1 MEVLF
6 CSILSAVIILLV
18 YWIIRSFHRQTQQ
31 QIGAIVEKLPH
42 PSEKPATTASANLSA
57 YQLQAYERM
66 TLFIERIRPAN
77 LLPRIMQAGQN
88 VQQLQTAL
96 LQTIREEYEH
106 NLTQQLYISD
116 LAWESCKATKENIT
130 RGIIRT
136 ASELKADDPATQ
148 LAQQLLTTGFNNGND
163 PIGQTLKLLKQELQK
178 I

>member
-1 MEVLF
+1 MDILF
-6 CSILSAVIILLV
+6 CSLLSAVIIIMV
-18 YWIIRSFHRQTQQ
+18 YWTIRSVHRQTQQ
-31 QIGAIVEKLPH
+31 QINAIVEKLPR
-42 PSEKPATTASANLSA
+42 PSDKPTATASTNLSA

-77 LLPRIMQAGQN
+77 LLPRTMQAGQN

-136 ASELKADDPATQ
+136 ASALKPDEPATL